1 MSVLQVRRVRSI
13 NWVDTVSLLI
23 TLVFSLLII
32 IPFINVIA
40 ISFSTQQGYFA
51 NRFMLF
57 PTQFTTKNFQELLK
71 DGRIWVG
78 YRTSLTLV
86 LVGVPLNML
95 LTILLAYGT
104 SRPAYPGKKVFFWM
118 ILFTMLF
125 SGGIVPLYLQL
136 REMGLTNTI
145 WAVLLTGT
153 VNTFY
158 MIIMRNYFLSL
169 PESLIESVKLDGA
182 GEWTA
187 LIFIIIPLSKP
198 ILATMALFYMVDR
211 WNEWYSAMI
220 FIRKAELT
228 TLQLVLRSIVIESQR
243 VSTIESGESLSIMQ
257 KFEMGIKMGAIV
269 VTILPVMCVFPFLQ
283 KYFTSGIM
291 IGAIKT

>member
-1 MSVLQVRRVRSI
+1 M
-13 NWVDTVSLLI
+13 LL
-23 TLVFSLLII
+23 
-32 IPFINVIA
+32 
-40 ISFSTQQGYFA
+40 
-51 NRFMLF
+51 
-57 PTQFTTKNFQELLK
+57 PTQFTLRNYQELIK
-71 DGRIWVG
+71 DGRIWIG
-78 YRTSLTLV
+78 YRTSITLV
-86 LVGVPLNML
+86 LIGVPLNLL
-95 LTILLAYGT
+95 LTILIAYGT
-104 SRPAYPGKKVFFWM
+104 SRPAYPGKKIFFWM

-136 REMGLTNTI
+136 KEMGLTNTI

-153 VNTFY
+153 INTFY

-187 LIFIIIPLSKP
+187 LIFIIVPLSKP
-198 ILATMALFYMVDR
+198 ILATIALFYMVDR

-220 FIRKAELT
+220 FIRKSDLT

-243 VSTIESGESLSIMQ
+243 VSTIESGESLSMIQ

-269 VTILPVMCVFPFLQ
+269 VTILPVMCIFPFLQ

-291 IGAIKT
+291 VGAIKT